1 MCCQSRIVEG
11 ALSKKHC
18 GSGVVEGALWKERHS
33 LLVCYYLYPLCKQL
47 SLVSSEAIMNT
58 TAVQESPTNHLTSR
72 YLVTSGC
79 CKHNAADEE

>member
-1 MCCQSRIVEG
+1 MEG
-11 ALSKKHC
+11 APFS
-18 GSGVVEGALWKERHS
+18 AS
-33 LLVCYYLYPLCKQL
+33 LLLFVTLCKQL

-72 YLVTSGC
+72 YLVTSGR